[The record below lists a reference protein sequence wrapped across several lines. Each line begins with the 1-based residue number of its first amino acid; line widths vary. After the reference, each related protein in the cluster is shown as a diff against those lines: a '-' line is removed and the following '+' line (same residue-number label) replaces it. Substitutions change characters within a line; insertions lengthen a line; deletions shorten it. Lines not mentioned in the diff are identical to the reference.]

1 MAITLS
7 GFLGSAF
14 AAENFSDGLVSW
26 LLSLGVPVPAATLDA
41 VAVVLITLVL
51 SYFTLVFGEL
61 VPKRLAMRKAEPLA
75 LGMSALLCTI
85 ARAFA
90 PIVWLL
96 TASTNGVLRLLGVDP
111 NADEETVSEEEIRMM
126 VDAGSEK
133 GVIDRTEKE
142 FIQNVFEFDDRTAGE
157 IATHRTEVQ
166 LLWTEDGQAE
176 WERTIR
182 AGRHSRYPVCEGSAD
197 NVMGVLDVRD
207 YLCLEDKNRAAV
219 MEKAVR
225 PAYFVPECVR
235 ADVLFRNMKRTG
247 EPMAVVLDEY
257 GGFEGIV
264 TMNDLLEQL
273 VGELDGD
280 GGEEAAPV
288 QQVSPGIWR
297 VRGVPL
303 PCDAFDPFNGLVLS
317 ALGSIPPD
325 GAAAEVN
332 TAGLEIRE
340 AEFRSH
346 QVKTALVRP
355 VPAAPQQEE

>member
-1 MAITLS
+1 M
-7 GFLGSAF
+7 
-14 AAENFSDGLVSW
+14 
-26 LLSLGVPVPAATLDA
+26 
-41 VAVVLITLVL
+41 
-51 SYFTLVFGEL
+51 
-61 VPKRLAMRKAEPLA
+61 
-75 LGMSALLCTI
+75 
-85 ARAFA
+85 
-90 PIVWLL
+90 
-96 TASTNGVLRLLGVDP
+96 
-111 NADEETVSEEEIRMM
+111 
-126 VDAGSEK
+126 
-133 GVIDRTEKE
+133 
-142 FIQNVFEFDDRTAGE
+142 
-157 IATHRTEVQ
+157 
-166 LLWTEDGQAE
+166 
-176 WERTIR
+176 
-182 AGRHSRYPVCEGSAD
+182 CEGNAD
-197 NVMGVLDVRD
+197 NVVGVLDVRD

-235 ADVLFRNMKRTG
+235 ADVWFRNMKRTG
-247 EPMAVVLDEY
+247 ELMAVVLDEY

-297 VRGVPL
+297 VRGDAPLTEVAAALDMPL
-303 PCDAFDPFNGLVLS
+303 PCDEFDTFNGLVLS

-332 TAGLEIRE
+332 TAGLEIWE